1 MPGFFEAIKTIPAP
15 AKKKHMVTIAGKTI
29 EVSLQKKLEILQHGE
44 NAYHWIN
51 KDEFALKPK
60 PKPSISYPELVTAE
74 KGYKFLDG
82 DIHWPCGVVK
92 GGYKWQKL
100 E

>member
-1 MPGFFEAIKTIPAP
+1 MK
-15 AKKKHMVTIAGKTI
+15 
-29 EVSLQKKLEILQHGE
+29 E
-44 NAYHWIN
+44 NWIS

-92 GGYKWQKL
+92 GGYKWQKS